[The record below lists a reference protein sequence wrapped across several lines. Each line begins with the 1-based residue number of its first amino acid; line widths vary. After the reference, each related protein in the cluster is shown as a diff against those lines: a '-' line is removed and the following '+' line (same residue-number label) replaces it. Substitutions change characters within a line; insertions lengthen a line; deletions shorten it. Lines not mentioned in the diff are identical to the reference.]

1 MCSWICRKR
10 CGAVL
15 TENAKS
21 ATVFQNSNLQNI
33 VENPTLPIIKM
44 VQFHKI
50 KSNKRNKRKGI
61 QKTSKR
67 IRKESKY
74 TINRVLRWSWCR
86 IEWLFTECK
95 LDSLWT
101 TSLYITGLESRQSRL
116 GRNDSTS
123 WSSRNVDVP
132 ISLYTNRIIT
142 TFSFLRNQG
151 RRGPAELSMRHTKA
165 EIDVLVL
172 HSIRTSLLGNAAR
185 SIR

>member
-1 MCSWICRKR
+1 MDEIQKKNSKR
-10 CGAVL
+10 WKYTWL
-15 TENAKS
+15 S
-21 ATVFQNSNLQNI
+21 
-33 VENPTLPIIKM
+33 IKM

-50 KSNKRNKRKGI
+50 KNNKRNKRKGI

-74 TINRVLRWSWCR
+74 TINRALRWSWCQ

-123 WSSRNVDVP
+123 WSSRNVDIP

-151 RRGPAELSMRHTKA
+151 RRGPAELSMRHTKT

-172 HSIRTSLLGNAAR
+172 HSIRTSLLGNVAR